1 MASARG
7 GQTDH
12 LIDLLRR
19 EHFRFD
25 SRQALRVLEIRQRKV
40 DGADVAFRSSMSLT
54 FPVSDI
60 ETVVVP
66 DDAGVSPVVT
76 VSFLG
81 LGGATGPLPTP
92 YTEHLNAATRRGLT
106 AGRDFLDIFNNRL
119 VMSAMDLAK
128 LFSPAIQAGRP
139 QESSLA
145 KQFYALLGLGTPAIL
160 ETIPDLA
167 PALLPL
173 AALINQRPL
182 SAHAIERAVT
192 SCFGV
197 PARVMPFRGA
207 WLHVS
212 RQQRTEIGKKG
223 RNHRLGMDAM
233 LGGKL
238 WDQSANITLTL
249 GPMSL
254 DTAERFLPGPNTP
267 KDSVQPR
274 LAALLN
280 FLVDGD
286 VGIGTQ
292 LIVDPDTVRASRL
305 TSAQPMRLGW
315 TSWLRGDVPT
325 DADVKR
331 KAQPAIALRPGVAL
345 RSRPSRA

>member
-1 MASARG
+1 MASTRG

-19 EHFRFD
+19 EPYRFD
-25 SRQALRVLEIRQRKV
+25 SRQAMRVLEIRQRRV
-40 DGADVAFRSSMSLT
+40 EGPDVAFRSSMSLS
-54 FPVSDI
+54 FPVSPI

-66 DDAGVSPVVT
+66 EETGSPPVIT

-81 LGGATGPLPTP
+81 LGGATGPLPAP
-92 YTEHLNAATRRGLT
+92 YTEHLNAATRRGIT

-119 VMSAMDLAK
+119 VMSAMNLAK

-145 KQFYALLGLGTPAIL
+145 KQLYALLGLGTPGIL
-160 ETIPDLA
+160 ETIPNLA
-167 PALLPL
+167 PTLLPL

-192 SCFGV
+192 SQFGV
-197 PARVMPFRGA
+197 PARVKPFRGA
-207 WLHVS
+207 WLRVS
-212 RQQRTEIGKKG
+212 RQQRTSIGKMG
-223 RNHRLGMDAM
+223 RNQRLGMDAM

-254 DTAERFLPGPNTP
+254 DAAERFLPGQTAP

-274 LAALLN
+274 LAALVN

-286 VGIGTQ
+286 VGVGTR
-292 LIVDPDTVRASRL
+292 LIVDPDTLRPSRL
-305 TSAQPMRLGW
+305 TAAQPMRLGW
-315 TSWLRGDVPT
+315 TSWLRSDSPAEANVMQQ
-325 DADVKR
+325 
-331 KAQPAIALRPGVAL
+331 AQPVIALRPGVAL
-345 RSRPSRA
+345 RSRPRRA